1 MKRYK
6 NLIVGKSRSL
16 KKGKLET
23 WIKAELMVEIDSEEL
38 TVEDVEETIADV
50 DAILDKEEQSERERW
65 NEIENKFR
73 EQQNRRNS

>member
-1 MKRYK
+1 
-6 NLIVGKSRSL
+6 
-16 KKGKLET
+16 
-23 WIKAELMVEIDSEEL
+23 MVEIDSEEL